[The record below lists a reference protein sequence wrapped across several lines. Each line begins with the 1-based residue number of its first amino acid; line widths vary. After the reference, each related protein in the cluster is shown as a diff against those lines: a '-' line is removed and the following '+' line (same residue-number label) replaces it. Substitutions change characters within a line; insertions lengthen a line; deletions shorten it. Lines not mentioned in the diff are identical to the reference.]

1 MALNFPNSPSLND
14 TYTLGDKTWIYT
26 GYGWRLQVTPLN
38 YDHAN
43 GAFDAANTAQTTAD
57 SEFTA
62 ANTAQSHAE
71 GAFTQANT
79 NAGNI
84 STNTTN
90 ITSAYNHANGAFLLA
105 NGTAGVANTDVTNVS
120 VSADTYGNASAI
132 PSITIASNGRI
143 TAVTTNSIDTT
154 TAGLAYDHANGAF
167 DAANTAQT
175 HADGAFDA
183 ANTNATNITTA
194 QNTADGAFTAANN
207 AQTHAE
213 SAFSTANTNA
223 TNITTAQNHADGAFD
238 AANTAQTTADAAFGQ
253 ANTATTNAST
263 AQTTA
268 DGAYAHANG
277 AFDSANTKFASA
289 GGTVSGFVNVT
300 QNVSVGSYVD
310 LNTAPSNPTHSEGRL
325 FYDNTQKSLAYYNED
340 SEMTL
345 QIGQETVVRV
355 YNKSG
360 ATINNASVVRI
371 TGSDGAGFPAI
382 SLADATS
389 AVNSEIIGMTT
400 TEIANDSYGYVT
412 TDGKVSGVDTS
423 LLSDGVEL
431 FLSTTPGEY
440 TTTVPATPNIAQAV
454 GYVSS
459 VGASGSIL
467 VNLHPMTGRN
477 MTDGS
482 IIFAENGGFDQ
493 DNADLYWDN
502 TNKRLGINTNTP
514 SANLHVV
521 GTGLFTGN
529 VEILGNLIITN
540 AEAITTTTLNVGGN
554 TIVLS
559 DEVTGEP
566 TVNAEIVINRG
577 SSDNVSIRWDETTDE
592 WVLIE
597 ASGVEGHILSDAK
610 TFKTWAAYS
619 TAETYEKAGYPIGAD
634 LANATHEQAV
644 TANNLAAI
652 AQAAGQG
659 GYDHANGAFTA
670 ANTAQTTASAAFNQ
684 ANTATTNA
692 GTAQTTADGA
702 YAHANGAFTKANT
715 ALVSGDIGSTIQAY
729 DADLTALGGLAKT
742 DGNFIVGNGTTWV
755 AESGATARTSLGLGS
770 IATQASSSVTITG
783 GSITGITDLAVADG
797 GTGASDAATARTN
810 LGLAIGTNV
819 QAYDAD
825 LTALGGLDKTDGN
838 FIVGNGSTWVAESGA
853 TVRTSLGLGSIAT
866 QASSGVSITGGTIT
880 GITDLAVADGGT
892 GASDAATARTN
903 LGLAIGTNVQAY
915 DADLTALA
923 GLAKTDGNFIV
934 GNGTTW
940 VAESGATV
948 RTSLGL
954 GSLATASTISNDNWS
969 GTDLAVVNGGTG
981 ASDAATARTNL
992 GLAIGTNV
1000 QAYDAD
1006 LTAIA
1011 GLAAT
1016 DGNFIVGNG
1025 TTWVAESGATVR
1037 TSLGLGSLATLSSV
1051 GASEITDN
1059 SVGAAE
1065 LNVSGN
1071 GTAGQVLQ
1079 SDGDGT
1085 MSWADA
1091 SGGITT
1097 GKAIAMAIVFG

>member
-1 MALNFPNSPSLND
+1 
-14 TYTLGDKTWIYT
+14 
-26 GYGWRLQVTPLN
+26 
-38 YDHAN
+38 
-43 GAFDAANTAQTTAD
+43 
-57 SEFTA
+57 
-62 ANTAQSHAE
+62 
-71 GAFTQANT
+71 
-79 NAGNI
+79 
-84 STNTTN
+84 
-90 ITSAYNHANGAFLLA
+90 
-105 NGTAGVANTDVTNVS
+105 
-120 VSADTYGNASAI
+120 
-132 PSITIASNGRI
+132 
-143 TAVTTNSIDTT
+143 
-154 TAGLAYDHANGAF
+154 
-167 DAANTAQT
+167 
-175 HADGAFDA
+175 
-183 ANTNATNITTA
+183 
-194 QNTADGAFTAANN
+194 
-207 AQTHAE
+207 
-213 SAFSTANTNA
+213 
-223 TNITTAQNHADGAFD
+223 
-238 AANTAQTTADAAFGQ
+238 
-253 ANTATTNAST
+253 
-263 AQTTA
+263 
-268 DGAYAHANG
+268 
-277 AFDSANTKFASA
+277 
-289 GGTVSGFVNVT
+289 
-300 QNVSVGSYVD
+300 
-310 LNTAPSNPTHSEGRL
+310 
-325 FYDNTQKSLAYYNED
+325 
-340 SEMTL
+340 
-345 QIGQETVVRV
+345 
-355 YNKSG
+355 
-360 ATINNASVVRI
+360 
-371 TGSDGAGFPAI
+371 
-382 SLADATS
+382 
-389 AVNSEIIGMTT
+389 
-400 TEIANDSYGYVT
+400 
-412 TDGKVSGVDTS
+412 
-423 LLSDGVEL
+423 
-431 FLSTTPGEY
+431 
-440 TTTVPATPNIAQAV
+440 
-454 GYVSS
+454 
-459 VGASGSIL
+459 
-467 VNLHPMTGRN
+467 MTGRN